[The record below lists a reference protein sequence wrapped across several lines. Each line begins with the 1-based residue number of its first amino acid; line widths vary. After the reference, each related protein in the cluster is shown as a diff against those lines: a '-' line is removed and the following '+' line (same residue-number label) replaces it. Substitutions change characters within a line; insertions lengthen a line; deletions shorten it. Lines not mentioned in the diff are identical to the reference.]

1 MPAKSLQIIGFA
13 PETSYGTF
21 VPPTKFVPGAAVVQ
35 SNTKIVRPEQ
45 SRGIRAYPIDGV
57 VGLESAIQITAELIP
72 EVISQLVAGWY
83 GTGSDTVSGSA
94 GAGFTHTLAPKGA
107 LPSYAFEVDNDVVT
121 QILARQLV
129 GTLMD
134 QMTLRANAQQLVT
147 LEFMGM
153 AQREITP
160 ATPGLPSNPNPA
172 VTTLQ
177 PMDFSLLAAT
187 YKGAANTQL
196 IDATLTASNQ
206 IQRVFSANGQIYVAR
221 LQPSR
226 RNITFSTTLD
236 FLDAS
241 FYQDWIKG
249 TKTTG
254 FVLTFTSAA
263 MIPGTP
269 NPYVV
274 EFTLPG
280 LRPMDQYGLQDASDV
295 LQQQINWSVTVS
307 GSDEIHGRIINSES
321 SQLA

>member
-13 PETSYGTF
+13 PEAAYGTF
-21 VPPTKFVPGAAVVQ
+21 AAPTKFVPGAAVVQ

-57 VGLESAIQITAELIP
+57 VGLECAIQITAELIP
-72 EVISQLVAGWY
+72 EVISQLIAGWY

-94 GAGFTHTLAPKGA
+94 GAGYTHTLAPKGA
-107 LPSYAFEVDNDVVT
+107 LPSYSCEVDNDVVT

-160 ATPGLPSNPNPA
+160 ATPGLPSNPTPA

-177 PMDFSLLAAT
+177 PMDFSLLATT
-187 YKGAANTQL
+187 YKGSASTQL
-196 IDATLTASNQ
+196 IDATMTASNQ
-206 IQRVFSANGQIYVAR
+206 IQRVFSANGHIYVAR

-241 FYQDWIKG
+241 FYNDWISG

-254 FVLTFTSAA
+254 FVLTFTSATP
-263 MIPGTP
+263 IPGTP

-307 GSDEIHGRIINSES
+307 GQDEIHGRIINSEVAS
-321 SQLA
+321 LA